1 MNPRIPW
8 YTLLAL
14 LLALA
19 LAFAPLQSAFA
30 DDDNEI
36 EILATVVSIDEAG
49 GSLVVETQAG
59 ETYTVFPADD
69 FDFSTL
75 QVGDLLEIEGTLNE
89 DGSIAAFKVK
99 VEDRDNDDADPLENG
114 DDPSEGYFC
123 TQADVPHPFGARLAE
138 RYDTDYATLQGWF
151 CDGFGWGQIML
162 ALQTGQLTDMDAESF
177 LTARTDGQGW
187 GQIWQELGLIG
198 RPEDAGP
205 PEGKGRPEGKGP
217 PEGKGRPEGKG
228 PPPGKGPNKP

>member
-49 GSLVVETQAG
+49 GSLVVETEDG

-75 QVGDLLEIEGTLNE
+75 QVGDLLEVEGTLNE
-89 DGSIAAFKVK
+89 DGSISAFKVK
-99 VEDRDNDDADPLENG
+99 VEDQR
-114 DDPSEGYFC
+114 
-123 TQADVPHPFGARLAE
+123 
-138 RYDTDYATLQGWF
+138 
-151 CDGFGWGQIML
+151 
-162 ALQTGQLTDMDAESF
+162 
-177 LTARTDGQGW
+177 
-187 GQIWQELGLIG
+187 
-198 RPEDAGP
+198 
-205 PEGKGRPEGKGP
+205 
-217 PEGKGRPEGKG
+217 
-228 PPPGKGPNKP
+228 